1 MKKLV
6 LKSCAVVASILLVV
20 GCGSIPVS
28 KGAKNKVSTAF
39 EKFITWDHLDW
50 DFPDP
55 SIAGAYVGKD
65 GQEYWRGAMP
75 AGFKADSQGNFYLSV
90 PRWSSGI
97 PATLNKLVKK
107 GDRWLLS
114 PFPNWESNKEG
125 DPKALQSVLGYE
137 IDENNVM
144 WVLDQGH
151 IDGAPSKD
159 GAQKLVAYDL
169 NTKKIVLAVTI
180 PDSIASYNAS
190 FLNDLAVDNKNGYVY
205 IADSGIFTDP
215 LRGGIIVYNM
225 KAKRFRRVLDQHFS
239 VQDQPAFRFSIGG
252 KKVWKDNPMR
262 TGADGIALSADRKTL
277 YWCPLTSRNLYSID
291 TGFLRDYSTPL
302 ETITGAV
309 VDLGS
314 KGTNTDGMTADD
326 HGRIWFTMLEGQ
338 GIGFYDPAGS
348 TMNKYIWD
356 AEMVWVDGVTFDG
369 KGSMYFNSNRLH
381 ELFGA
386 ELDWSKKDNF
396 VIWRAPAPDGVKSYL
411 MAK

>member
-1 MKKLV
+1 
-6 LKSCAVVASILLVV
+6 
-20 GCGSIPVS
+20 
-28 KGAKNKVSTAF
+28 
-39 EKFITWDHLDW
+39 
-50 DFPDP
+50 
-55 SIAGAYVGKD
+55 
-65 GQEYWRGAMP
+65 
-75 AGFKADSQGNFYLSV
+75 
-90 PRWSSGI
+90 
-97 PATLNKLVKK
+97 
-107 GDRWLLS
+107 
-114 PFPNWESNKEG
+114 
-125 DPKALQSVLGYE
+125 
-137 IDENNVM
+137 
-144 WVLDQGH
+144 
-151 IDGAPSKD
+151 
-159 GAQKLVAYDL
+159 
-169 NTKKIVLAVTI
+169 
-180 PDSIASYNAS
+180 
-190 FLNDLAVDNKNGYVY
+190 
-205 IADSGIFTDP
+205 
-215 LRGGIIVYNM
+215 M